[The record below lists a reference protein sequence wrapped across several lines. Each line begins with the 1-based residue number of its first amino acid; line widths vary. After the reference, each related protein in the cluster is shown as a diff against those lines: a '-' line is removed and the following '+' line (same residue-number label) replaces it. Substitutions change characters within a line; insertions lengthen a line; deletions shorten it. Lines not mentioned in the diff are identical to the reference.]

1 MKKKMVV
8 YCLLVSL
15 GFIMTPLVSAVHSIE
30 EPLPIVNINYEQQ
43 SVAMDEK
50 QGASIRNGYILL
62 LVFVYTS
69 GQGVSPYA
77 GANITARS
85 LFHRYNGTT
94 DSNGVCLIKVRA
106 PLLREK
112 FFFIKVSVVSGDGH
126 ARSRIAFM
134 SMKAWHMAYRIF
146 LFANL

>member
-1 MKKKMVV
+1 MTKKIVV

-15 GFIMTPLVSAVHSIE
+15 VFIMTPLVSAMRSIE
-30 EPLPIVNINYEQQ
+30 GQSPVVNINYEQQ
-43 SVAMDEK
+43 SVALDEK
-50 QGASIRNGYILL
+50 QGASIRNGYLLL
-62 LVFVYTS
+62 LVFVYTP

-85 LFHRYNGTT
+85 LLHRYNGTT
-94 DSNGVCLIKVRA
+94 DSSGVCVIKVRA

-112 FFFIKVSVVSGDGH
+112 VFFIKVSVVSEDGH

-134 SMKAWHMAYRIF
+134 SMKAWHIAYRIF